1 MNEYLRI
8 EGGDKSLK
16 RVSQGSQLTDLNDIY
31 TLKTTL
37 KEMENIKTYAEES
50 SWQIALAVRW
60 SERPRERP
68 GGW

>member
-37 KEMENIKTYAEES
+37 KEMTNIKTYSKE
-50 SWQIALAVRW
+50 
-60 SERPRERP
+60 
-68 GGW
+68 